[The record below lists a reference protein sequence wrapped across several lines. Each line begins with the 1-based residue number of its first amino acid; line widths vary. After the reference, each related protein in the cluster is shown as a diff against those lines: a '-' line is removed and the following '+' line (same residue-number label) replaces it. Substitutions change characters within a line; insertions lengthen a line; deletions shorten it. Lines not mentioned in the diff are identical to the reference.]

1 MVEIAT
7 IEGVGLMVRGASTE
21 QAGASPRKDFPIAER
36 PGYLLHKAGLV
47 LVEDVEKAL
56 GSVGMRIRD
65 FFVLAALAG
74 GPELSQQDLS
84 RLLNLDPTTVVT
96 VIDEMERNGHVERRR
111 NPADRRR
118 YNLFLTATGREAL
131 ATADRVAT
139 EVESAFF
146 GGLSAEERAALRTTL
161 GVLMAGRWPAAVC
174 SD

>member
-1 MVEIAT
+1 
-7 IEGVGLMVRGASTE
+7 MVRGASTE

>member
-1 MVEIAT
+1 
-7 IEGVGLMVRGASTE
+7 MVRGASTE

-118 YNLFLTATGREAL
+118 YNLFLTASGREAL

-146 GGLSAEERAALRTTL
+146 GGLSADERAALHTTL

>member
-1 MVEIAT
+1 
-7 IEGVGLMVRGASTE
+7 MVRSSGSGSAAVE
-21 QAGASPRKDFPIAER
+21 QNGASPRKDFLIAER

-56 GSVGMRIRD
+56 GAVGMRIRY

-96 VIDEMERNGHVERRR
+96 VIDEMESNAHVERRR

-118 YNLFLTATGREAL
+118 YNLILTETGREAL

-146 GGLSAEERAALRTTL
+146 GALSKEEQAVLRKML
-161 GVLMAGRWPAAVC
+161 GVLMAGRWPASVC